1 MKNVLVTGSSGFV
14 GSELSQKMELNNY
27 SVWRLDKNI
36 SIERD
41 NYLCIDITSKK
52 DLYKISNLSFDAIV
66 HCAAQ
71 TDVRKSVEDPTA
83 DLFANGLG
91 TLNLIEFAATNG
103 VKNFVYINSG
113 GAIYGTKEFP
123 LNEKSQIAPSS
134 PYGLTKFLG
143 EEYVRILCSKHEIQW
158 SSLALSNV
166 YGDIVKN
173 NKGVIYEFAKK
184 ITLNEA
190 PIIYGDAATRDFI
203 YIDDVVKAI
212 EIALLKPTFCRVNI
226 SSNTETSIK
235 EVFSIVAG
243 EMKTSLQPVYEAPRY
258 GEILRSKLDNSLAKE
273 YLDWEPSV
281 SISEGVSKSLSN
293 FNFKRRV

>member
-1 MKNVLVTGSSGFV
+1 MQSVLVTGSTGFV
-14 GSELSQKMELNNY
+14 GAEVSQKLESNNFK
-27 SVWRLDKNI
+27 VWRLDKSI
-36 SIERD
+36 SIEID
-41 NYLCIDITSKK
+41 NHFCIDIASKQ
-52 DLYKISNLSFDAIV
+52 DLNKISNLDLDAIV

-91 TLNLIEFAATNG
+91 TLNLVEFAAANA

-113 GAIYGTKEFP
+113 GAIYATEELP
-123 LNEKSQIAPSS
+123 LSEKSPIAPSS

-143 EEYVRILCSKHEIQW
+143 EEYVRILCSKYGIQW

-184 ITLNEA
+184 ISLNEV
-190 PIIYGDAATRDFI
+190 PSIFGERVTRDFI

-212 EIALLKPTFCRVNI
+212 EIALLNPTFCRVNI
-226 SSNTETSIK
+226 SSNTETSI
-235 EVFSIVAG
+235 EDIFSIVAR
-243 EMKTSLQPVYEAPRY
+243 ELKTSIQPVYEASRF
-258 GEILRSKLDNSLAKE
+258 GEILRSRLDNSLAKE
-273 YLDWEPSV
+273 CLDWEPTV
-281 SISEGVSKSLSN
+281 SITEGVAKSLSN
-293 FNFKRRV
+293 FNFKL